1 MFKKENRYIS
11 RQANKIVPIEIQI
24 LMWNMIDELKS
35 KIELDYLQIFR
46 LKKKEDKV
54 IIEHEQEVPQY
65 KEIMEVKAE
74 DISIEHDIKI
84 YVIDSVDYSTI
95 ILASEY

>member
-1 MFKKENRYIS
+1 MFKQQNRYIS
-11 RQANKIVPIEIQI
+11 RQANEIVPVEIQI

-46 LKKKEDKV
+46 LKKKGDMV
-54 IIEHEQEVPQY
+54 IVEHEQEVPPYKKQY
-65 KEIMEVKAE
+65 ELEE
-74 DISIEHDIKI
+74 SHISIERDIKI
-84 YVIDSVDYSTI
+84 YVIDSIDYSTI